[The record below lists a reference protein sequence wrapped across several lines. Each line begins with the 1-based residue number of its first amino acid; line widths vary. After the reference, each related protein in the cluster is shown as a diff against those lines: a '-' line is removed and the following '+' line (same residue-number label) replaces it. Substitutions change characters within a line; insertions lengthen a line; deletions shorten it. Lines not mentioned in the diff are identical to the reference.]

1 MRFAFPNFVVLAS
14 IASVTGCAGWE
25 SQWIAPPVAPQREA
39 RKSEALQSFEAR
51 RDAVQV
57 SAALDRWRSGDA
69 AACEAM
75 LIAVVTRRPEHA
87 DARLQLGQVLWAR
100 GDAAAAEP
108 HLRAVLENQPARADA
123 HHALGLLLDGTG
135 RSEEARQHF
144 VKALELEP
152 MNEVYQLTR
161 ESAL

>member
-1 MRFAFPNFVVLAS
+1 MRILLPGSSLLAAAFVLS
-14 IASVTGCAGWE
+14 GCAGWE
-25 SQWIAPPVAPQREA
+25 SRLVPPPVTPEREA
-39 RKSEALQSFEAR
+39 RKSEALQSFETR
-51 RDAVQV
+51 RDAMQL

-69 AACEAM
+69 AGCEAM
-75 LIAVVTRRPEHA
+75 LTAVVARRPDYN

-108 HLRAVLENQPARADA
+108 HLRAVLDQHSRRADA

-135 RSEEARQHF
+135 RAEEAQTHF
-144 VKALELEP
+144 AKALELEP
-152 MNEVYQLTR
+152 ANEIYQLTR

>member
-1 MRFAFPNFVVLAS
+1 MS
-14 IASVTGCAGWE
+14 GCKAWE
-25 SQWIAPPVAPQREA
+25 SQLIAPPVTPEREA
-39 RKSEALQSFEAR
+39 RKSEALRSFETR
-51 RDAVQV
+51 RDAMQL

-69 AACEAM
+69 AGCEAM
-75 LIAVVTRRPEHA
+75 LTAVVTRRPEHA

-108 HLRAVLENQPARADA
+108 HLRAVVDQHAERADA

-135 RSEEARQHF
+135 RAEEARTHF
-144 VKALELEP
+144 AKALELEP
-152 MNEVYQLTR
+152 ANEIYQLTR